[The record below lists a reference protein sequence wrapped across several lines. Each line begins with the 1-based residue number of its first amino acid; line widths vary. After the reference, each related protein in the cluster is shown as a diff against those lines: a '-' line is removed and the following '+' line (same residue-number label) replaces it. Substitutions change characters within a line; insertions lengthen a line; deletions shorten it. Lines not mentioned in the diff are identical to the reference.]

1 MVHVNSV
8 LEFVKYLYDFFMI
21 YIPDNQIYD
30 MVEYAILGSV
40 NGIVN
45 AELTVRDNNN
55 IVIDVTKEIIN
66 MQN

>member
-1 MVHVNSV
+1 MNSV
-8 LEFVKYLYDFFMI
+8 LEFVKYLYDLFMI